1 MRPRST
7 ALVRSRGTRPPEM
20 LSERVPPARN
30 SCHDSARLPHPTGGC
45 SPKTDPRWSP
55 ARARAPHEIAWEL
68 AVGGLALVWVALGFL
83 IDQIGSEVRPELEAA
98 ELLLTGVFVAEFVT
112 RLTAAHDRRQYV
124 RGYWI
129 DALALAPPIRA
140 VRC

>member
-1 MRPRST
+1 
-7 ALVRSRGTRPPEM
+7 
-20 LSERVPPARN
+20 
-30 SCHDSARLPHPTGGC
+30 
-45 SPKTDPRWSP
+45 
-55 ARARAPHEIAWEL
+55 
-68 AVGGLALVWVALGFL
+68 VGGLALVWVALGFL